1 MEEKGVLAEKE
12 LQIQSHV
19 DSINEAIDVMLELV
33 PGEETANDSRI
44 LRAICSLQAVKRFLE
59 GL

>member
-33 PGEETANDSRI
+33 PAEETEHDSRI